1 MINWICNIT
10 ILILLT
16 AVTGSVLTLTWLFLK
31 IFLKK
36 FVSIRFMHGAI
47 CLVVIGYYV
56 PVVYLLM
63 LSGRISVNNM
73 VNLHTPV
80 LDSIMV
86 ILFVV
91 WLVGILIQGYILLL
105 EFLRIRRVKKTSI
118 PMPLSQKEK
127 LIASIKEQLP
137 MKRHITVKQG
147 YGVNSP
153 FVSGVFFIKI
163 YYPEVPLEDKEMRN
177 AMLHELVHV
186 VHLDTIWKP
195 LGILL
200 GCIYWFN
207 PLMRVVFSDLDR
219 WSEAY
224 CDSTCVRLLGS
235 AKEYYEMIF
244 SFCERIE
251 LGNRCYLP
259 TWVSEKSE
267 LVWRINCIRQYGRK
281 KMHQFVVAAWVG
293 LLVALSVCTTYAAT
307 AETGRIYNTL
317 WYNTMEGEELELPPP
332 LKVREH
338 VVDEQEMTKK
348 YTSVTLDNIDHKIE
362 KYWSSL
368 DCIQMEDGT
377 YYTGYAHFQRKGQ
390 EMWVSCVSD
399 PDIGKLLV
407 GIVDPDHKITYIKG
421 EAIENHAFKIKKDG
435 MYRVFIANNSGK
447 KQEAALLYDHHQSD
461 EE

>member
-16 AVTGSVLTLTWLFLK
+16 TVTGSVLTLTWLFLK
-31 IFLKK
+31 FFLKK

-63 LSGRISVNNM
+63 LSGKISVNNM

-91 WLVGILIQGYILLL
+91 WLVGILIQGYMLLL

-137 MKRHITVKQG
+137 MKRRITVKQG

-195 LGILL
+195 LGVLL

-224 CDSTCVRLLGS
+224 CDSTCVRLLGN
-235 AKEYYEMIF
+235 AKEYYEMIL

-281 KMHQFVVAAWVG
+281 KMHQFVAASWVG

-307 AETGRIYNTL
+307 AETGRIYNML
-317 WYNTMEGEELELPPP
+317 WYNTMEGEKLELKPP

-348 YTSVTLDNIDHKIE
+348 YTPVTLDNIDRALQEDWVSIE
-362 KYWSSL
+362 GI
-368 DCIQMEDGT
+368 DMEDDT
-377 YYTGYAHFQRKGQ
+377 YYIGYAHFQRKGQ
-390 EMWVSCVSD
+390 EMAVSCLSI
-399 PDIGKLLV
+399 PDNGKLLV

-421 EAIENHAFKIKKDG
+421 EAIENHYFKIKKDG
-435 MYRVFIANNSGK
+435 MYRIFIANKSGK
-447 KQEAALLYDHHQSD
+447 KQEAQIAYDHRQAD